1 MKLLDIRNNLVK
13 ISYETHDKIA
23 IGKFIA
29 LTNTNCSYVAQII
42 NLKAE
47 LNSNF
52 AVAKLLFTF
61 SNEGI
66 IDNYDGTIPSLS
78 SELSYINTKDIL
90 NIIPIEKPIT
100 LGKLAQQDDTLKI
113 DETLFEKNLLICA
126 EKLENA
132 CTLINNT
139 VAQLSDKAL
148 IIDTDSTFTEYKSVQ
163 FKKDFKLPLN
173 SRMIDFLYE
182 NELDGV
188 DATSKAIIQDIFY
201 EVQEYSKTIPNGFIP
216 FDRFLDVVSAQYE
229 ETKIPE
235 LVLLKQKLLKYKEEN
250 IFAQTYDDIKS
261 LKTAVQDNSLSYID
275 ISNADDLIQKELI
288 TFIHNEIDSIESY
301 MYCFVKL
308 NNKNSDKKLLREL
321 LDNQHIFTTIICSH
335 DYKYVHELKQKAENV
350 IFFAPQTIQH
360 DFAIYNTFVNKLNA
374 NEFVIY
380 GALTQNIPF
389 LVELTELTQDELN
402 EKIENEEFSD
412 NTLIQEENSNSSNNP
427 FSNSFDISQNYG
439 DENSQD
445 LEDKIV
451 IEEEEISNEN
461 IINDDFEEQLNN
473 SFISETNG
481 IDEIQYSTDKQI
493 PSIEDLTQEIE
504 EEEEEV
510 LTEDDLD
517 FIDGFSD
524 AEQENTDINIEEE
537 ETIIN
542 STIEN
547 DDSETTNNDEYSE
560 IENILETTEDNDYI
574 TEQEFINEETE
585 ESLENDTEEEIK
597 DETLEEDANIYEES
611 LPSFSEE
618 LDTKDEQEELPI
630 YESETIA
637 STSDFAQGDTV
648 KHPKYGNGVI
658 EKLIKYGNKT
668 LCSITFEN
676 VGKRLLDPSISEIE
690 KVI

>member
-126 EKLENA
+126 EKLDNA

-321 LDNQHIFTTIICSH
+321 LDNQHRFTTIICSH

-427 FSNSFDISQNYG
+427 FSNSFDISQSYG

-504 EEEEEV
+504 EEEEV

-537 ETIIN
+537 TIIN
-542 STIEN
+542 SSIEN
-547 DDSETTNNDEYSE
+547 DNSETTNNDEYSE

-618 LDTKDEQEELPI
+618 LDTNDEQEELPI

-637 STSDFAQGDTV
+637 STSNFAQGDTV

>member
-250 IFAQTYDDIKS
+250 IFAQTYEDIKS

-451 IEEEEISNEN
+451 TEEEEISNEN
-461 IINDDFEEQLNN
+461 IIDDDFEEQLNN

-504 EEEEEV
+504 EEEV

-537 ETIIN
+537 TIIN
-542 STIEN
+542 SSIEN

-618 LDTKDEQEELPI
+618 LDTNDEQEELPI